1 MTLQTYRNI
10 APTLGARVYIDPAAV
25 VIGKVSI
32 GDDSS
37 VWPTA
42 VVRGDVNSIEIGAR
56 TSIQDGSVLHVTHD
70 GPYAPGGRA
79 LYIGSDVTVGH
90 RVTLHACTIGNACL
104 IGMGSILLDNVVTE
118 DFVMIGAG
126 SVVTPG
132 KLLQTGGLYVGS
144 PARRVRELTPK
155 EIAFLTYSAA
165 HYVKVKD
172 EYLKREVTGD

>member
-1 MTLQTYRNI
+1 MH
-10 APTLGARVYIDPAAV
+10 PAAV
-25 VIGKVSI
+25 VIGKVTI

-42 VVRGDVNSIEIGAR
+42 VVRGDVHSIQIGSR

-79 LYIGSDVTVGH
+79 LIIGSDVTVGH

-104 IGMGSILLDNVVTE
+104 IGMGAILLDNVVTE

-126 SVVTPG
+126 SLVPPG
-132 KLLQTGGLYVGS
+132 KELKTGGLYVGS
-144 PARRVRELTPK
+144 PVKRVRDLTEK

-172 EYLKREVTGD
+172 EYLKG

>member
-1 MTLQTYRNI
+1 MSIETYKGI
-10 APTLGARVYIDPAAV
+10 APTLGARVYVHPAAV
-25 VIGKVSI
+25 VIGKVTI

-42 VVRGDVNSIEIGAR
+42 VVRGDVHSIQIGAR
-56 TSIQDGSVLHVTHD
+56 TSVQDGSVLHVTHD

-79 LYIGSDVTVGH
+79 LIVGSDVTIGH

-104 IGMGSILLDNVVTE
+104 IGMGAILLDNVVTE

-126 SVVTPG
+126 ALVPPG
-132 KLLQTGGLYVGS
+132 KELKTGGLYVGS
-144 PARRVRELTPK
+144 PVKRVRDLTEK

-165 HYVKVKD
+165 HYVKIKD
-172 EYLKREVTGD
+172 EYLK

>member
-1 MTLQTYRNI
+1 VTLQTYRNI
-10 APTLGARVYIDPAAV
+10 APTLGARVYIHPAAV
-25 VIGKVSI
+25 VIGKVTI

-56 TSIQDGSVLHVTHD
+56 TSIQDGAVLHVTHD

-104 IGMGSILLDNVVTE
+104 IGMGAILLDNVVTE

-132 KLLQTGGLYVGS
+132 KRLQTGGLYVGS
-144 PARRVRELTPK
+144 PARRVRELSQQ
-155 EIAFLTYSAA
+155 EIDFFTYSAA

-172 EYLKREVTGD
+172 QYLQER